1 MLYATSVA
9 VSEAP
14 LWKVCPDA
22 TLSVHLEPSSV
33 DHSLTTLGLT
43 SKLLSHLNYVLIDKA
58 ADELV
63 IRIRRGE
70 RIHAVALIAVE
81 CENIVCRSGLAKLLA
96 CAFDP

>member
-1 MLYATSVA
+1 MFFFARLITTVSESDAEQPAMQVRRALKRSECVASWMLYATSVA

-43 SKLLSHLNYVLIDKA
+43 SKLLST
-58 ADELV
+58 
-63 IRIRRGE
+63 
-70 RIHAVALIAVE
+70 
-81 CENIVCRSGLAKLLA
+81 STM
-96 CAFDP
+96 FS